1 MSFFFSRRKID
12 VPASV
17 PPVPTEQMKPSILP
31 LRLLPDFRAGREI
44 VRQTVVAVVPLVG
57 EQHAVLLGLAKLVGE
72 AARDVL
78 VVVGI
83 AVGQG
88 RHFDQFGAAEPQ
100 HVLLFLALGVG
111 NDDQRAIAARVGD
124 ERQPNAGV
132 AGGALDHE
140 AAGLELAA
148 LLGLQDHL
156 AAGAVLHRAA
166 GVHELGLAEDG
177 AAGRGR
183 RPFEL
188 DQRRVADGL
197 DDTVADLHGFCA
209 CSEVRKRSG
218 RPSGDKAA
226 PRLRKIML
234 RGAAAEVARVRRL
247 SECLSRRGHR

>member
-1 MSFFFSRRKID
+1 M
-12 VPASV
+12 
-17 PPVPTEQMKPSILP
+17 
-31 LRLLPDFRAGREI
+31 
-44 VRQTVVAVVPLVG
+44 RQAVVAVVPLVG
-57 EQHAVLLGLAKLVGE
+57 EQHAVLLGLAQLVGE

-88 RHFDQFGAAEPQ
+88 RHFDQLGAAEPQ

-111 NDDQRAIAARVGD
+111 DDDQRAVAARVGD
-124 ERQPNAGV
+124 ERQADAGV
-132 AGGALDHE
+132 ARGALDHE

-166 GVHELGLAEDG
+166 GIHELGLAENG

-188 DQRRVADGL
+188 DQRRVADGF
-197 DDTVADLHGFCA
+197 DDAVADLHGF
-209 CSEVRKRSG
+209 SPVSRSRNVVE
-218 RPSGDKAA
+218 RPSGDKTA
-226 PRLRKIML
+226 PILKKIML
-234 RGAAAEVARVRRL
+234 RQGARLRPFVKPFRRPERVKKP
-247 SECLSRRGHR
+247 